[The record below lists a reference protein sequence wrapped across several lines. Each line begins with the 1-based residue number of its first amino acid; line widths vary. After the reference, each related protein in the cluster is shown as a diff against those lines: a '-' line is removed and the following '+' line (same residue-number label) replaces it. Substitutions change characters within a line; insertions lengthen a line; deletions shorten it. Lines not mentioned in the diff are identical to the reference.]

1 MHTHSLTQPHTHCC
15 THGRVESG
23 RGGGRGCERAML
35 LQCVQF
41 KRTALMWAAIK
52 GHPEIIKMLLQ
63 ADADPNIKNK
73 VSGKGGRCMA
83 WLHAWLASPMAAAP
97 AVLQDGE
104 TALELVNR
112 FKEKD
117 PSGECARMLG
127 GEQCQPLSTQP
138 AHGWRHGCLIIQPMH
153 ASVI

>member
-1 MHTHSLTQPHTHCC
+1 M
-15 THGRVESG
+15 RW
-23 RGGGRGCERAML
+23 RGCERAML
-35 LQCVQF
+35 LPCVQG
-41 KRTALMWAAIK
+41 KMTALMKAAEE
-52 GHPEIIKMLLQ
+52 GHPEVIKMLLQ
-63 ADADPNIKNK
+63 ADADPTIKDE

-97 AVLQDGE
+97 AVLQLGR
-104 TALELVNR
+104 TALDYSIMN
-112 FKEKD
+112 KEKD
-117 PSGECARMLG
+117 PSGQCLRLLG